1 VPDDVLQ
8 LVRRNRG
15 VVMVNFYPGFT
26 STEVWQWGAA
36 RLGEQARLQAL
47 NPGNPEAVTA
57 GVAAWV
63 AANPRPAIDAS
74 VIADHIEHIARIAGR
89 GSVGLGA
96 DYDGVPF
103 LPVGMEGVDGYAILF
118 AELMRR
124 GWSDRD
130 LAGLAGGNLLRA
142 LREAE
147 RVARWR

>member
-1 VPDDVLQ
+1 
-8 LVRRNRG
+8 
-15 VVMVNFYPGFT
+15 
-26 STEVWQWGAA
+26 
-36 RLGEQARLQAL
+36 
-47 NPGNPEAVTA
+47 VTA

-63 AANPRPAIDAS
+63 AANPRPHIDARE
-74 VIADHIEHIARIAGR
+74 IADHIEHIARIAGR
-89 GSVGLGA
+89 GAVGLGA

-130 LAGLAGGNLLRA
+130 LAGLAGDNLLRA